1 MRNLLNF
8 LYRYNHCIVFI
19 LLQGVCFLLLF
30 SFNNYQHSRFFSST
44 NVVVGKFYEIT
55 RSITSYFDL
64 QQQNDILMEKNIWLE
79 QQLIMADRRLKELEE
94 ATTNTSYWTTETT
107 TTAFKS
113 YKAVV
118 IKNSLNRADN
128 YITLNQGT
136 IDGIKP
142 DMGVIGPNGVVGIV
156 YKTSPH
162 YSLAIS
168 LLSSK
173 SNLSC
178 KIAGND
184 YFGFLQWEGNDSQ
197 YAYLKDLP
205 RHAEFSIG
213 DTIVTSGFSTVFP
226 EGLMVGTIDEAND
239 ANDGLSFQLKIKLS
253 TNFGQLRNVHVLAR
267 EGTEEQ
273 RLLEE
278 SAE

>member
-8 LYRYNHCIVFI
+8 LFRYNHCIVFV

-30 SFNNYQHSRFFSST
+30 SFNNYQHSRFFTSA
-44 NVVVGKFYEIT
+44 NAFVGKIYEAT
-55 RSITSYFDL
+55 RTITSYFDL
-64 QQQNDILMEKNIWLE
+64 QRQNDVLMERNIWLE
-79 QQLIMADRRLKELEE
+79 QQLLLADKRLKEMEE
-94 ATTNTSYWTTETT
+94 ANSINWPAETT
-107 TTAFKS
+107 STMFQA
-113 YKAVV
+113 YKAGV

-128 YITLNQGT
+128 YITLNQGALA
-136 IDGIKP
+136 GIKP

-162 YSLAIS
+162 YSLVIS

-178 KIAGND
+178 KIAGNE
-184 YFGFLQWEGNDSQ
+184 YFGFLQWEGGDSR

-205 RHAEFSIG
+205 RHAEFAIG

-226 EGLMVGTIDEAND
+226 QGMMVGVIEEAND
-239 ANDGLSFQLKIKLS
+239 TNDGLSFLLKIKLA
-253 TNFGQLRNVHVLAR
+253 TDFGKLRNVHVLAR
-267 EGTEEQ
+267 EGIEEQ
-273 RLLEE
+273 KLLEE
-278 SAE
+278 KAE

>member
-1 MRNLLNF
+1 MKNLLNF
-8 LYRYNHCIVFI
+8 LFRYNHCIVFV

-44 NVVVGKFYEIT
+44 NVVVGKIYEAT
-55 RSITSYFDL
+55 RTVTSYFDL
-64 QQQNDILMEKNIWLE
+64 QQQNEVLMERNIWLE
-79 QQLIMADRRLKELEE
+79 QQLVLAENRLKDMEE
-94 ATTNTSYWTTETT
+94 ASVGMNWPAETATSMFQ
-107 TTAFKS
+107 AR
-113 YKAVV
+113 KATV

-128 YITLNQGT
+128 YITLNQGA
-136 IDGIKP
+136 IAGIKP

-162 YSLAIS
+162 YSLVIS

-184 YFGFLQWEGNDSQ
+184 YFGFLQWENGDSR

-205 RHAEFSIG
+205 RHAEFAIG

-226 EGLMVGTIDEAND
+226 EGIMVGVIEEAND
-239 ANDGLSFQLKIKLS
+239 TNDGLSYLLKIKLA
-253 TNFGQLRNVHVLAR
+253 TDFGQLRNVHILAR
-267 EGTEEQ
+267 EGIEEQ
-273 RLLEE
+273 KLLEE
-278 SAE
+278 STE

>member
-8 LYRYNHCIVFI
+8 LFRYNHCIVFV
-19 LLQGVCFLLLF
+19 LLQGVSFLLLF
-30 SFNNYQHSRFFSST
+30 SFNNYQHSRFFTSA
-44 NVVVGKFYEIT
+44 NAFVGKIYEAT
-55 RSITSYFDL
+55 RAVTGYFDL
-64 QQQNDILMEKNIWLE
+64 QRQNEVLMERNIWLE
-79 QQLIMADRRLKELEE
+79 QQLLLADKRLKEMEE
-94 ATTNTSYWTTETT
+94 AGTTSWPAETT
-107 TTAFKS
+107 TTMFQS
-113 YKAVV
+113 YKAGV

-128 YITLNQGT
+128 YITLNQGSLA
-136 IDGIKP
+136 GIKP

-162 YSLAIS
+162 YSLVIS

-178 KIAGND
+178 KIAGNE
-184 YFGFLQWEGNDSQ
+184 YFGFLQWEGDDSR

-226 EGLMVGTIDEAND
+226 QGMMVGVIEEAND
-239 ANDGLSFQLKIKLS
+239 TNDGLSFLLKIKLA
-253 TNFGQLRNVHVLAR
+253 TDFGKLRNVHVLAR
-267 EGTEEQ
+267 EGIEEQ
-273 RLLEE
+273 KLLEE
-278 SAE
+278 KAE

>member
-8 LYRYNHCIVFI
+8 LFRYNHCIVFV

-30 SFNNYQHSRFFSST
+30 SFNNYQHSRFFTSA
-44 NVVVGKFYEIT
+44 NAFVGKIYEAT
-55 RSITSYFDL
+55 RAVTSYFDL
-64 QQQNDILMEKNIWLE
+64 QRQNDVLMERNIWLE
-79 QQLIMADRRLKELEE
+79 QQLLLADKRLKEMEE
-94 ATTNTSYWTTETT
+94 ASTTSWPAETT
-107 TTAFKS
+107 TTMFQS
-113 YKAVV
+113 YKAGV

-128 YITLNQGT
+128 YITLNQGSLA
-136 IDGIKP
+136 GIKP

-162 YSLAIS
+162 YSLVIS

-178 KIAGND
+178 KIAGNE
-184 YFGFLQWEGNDSQ
+184 YFGFLQWEGGDSR

-205 RHAEFSIG
+205 RHAEFAIG

-226 EGLMVGTIDEAND
+226 QGMMVGVIEEAND
-239 ANDGLSFQLKIKLS
+239 TNDGLSFLLKIKLA
-253 TNFGQLRNVHVLAR
+253 TDFGKLRNVHVLAR
-267 EGTEEQ
+267 EGIEEQ
-273 RLLEE
+273 KLLEE
-278 SAE
+278 KAE

>member
-8 LYRYNHCIVFI
+8 LFRYNHCIVFV

-30 SFNNYQHSRFFSST
+30 SFNNYQHSRFFTSV
-44 NVVVGKFYEIT
+44 NALVGKIYEIT
-55 RSITSYFDL
+55 RNITSYFDL
-64 QQQNDILMEKNIWLE
+64 QQQNDLLMERNIWLE
-79 QQLIMADRRLKELEE
+79 QQLLLADKRLKEMEE
-94 ATTNTSYWTTETT
+94 AGTTVWPPETT
-107 TTAFKS
+107 TAMFQA
-113 YKAVV
+113 YKAGV

-136 IDGIKP
+136 LAGIEP

-162 YSLAIS
+162 YSLVIS

-178 KIAGND
+178 KIAGNE
-184 YFGFLQWEGNDSQ
+184 YFGFLQWEGGDSR

-205 RHAEFSIG
+205 RHAEFAIG

-226 EGLMVGTIDEAND
+226 QGMMVGIIEEAND
-239 ANDGLSFQLKIKLS
+239 TNDGLSYLLKIKLA
-253 TNFGQLRNVHVLAR
+253 TDFGKLRNVHVLAR
-267 EGTEEQ
+267 EGIEEQ
-273 RLLEE
+273 KLLEE
-278 SAE
+278 NAE

>member
-8 LYRYNHCIVFI
+8 LFRYNHCIVFV
-19 LLQGVCFLLLF
+19 LLQGVSFLLLF
-30 SFNNYQHSRFFSST
+30 SFNNYQHSRFFTSA
-44 NVVVGKFYEIT
+44 NAFVGKIYEAT
-55 RSITSYFDL
+55 RVVTGYFDL
-64 QQQNDILMEKNIWLE
+64 QRQNDVLMERNIWLE
-79 QQLIMADRRLKELEE
+79 QQLLLADKRLKEMEE
-94 ATTNTSYWTTETT
+94 ANTTSWPAETT
-107 TTAFKS
+107 TTMFQS
-113 YKAVV
+113 YKAGV

-128 YITLNQGT
+128 YITLNQGSLA
-136 IDGIKP
+136 GIKP

-162 YSLAIS
+162 YSLVIS

-178 KIAGND
+178 KIAGNE
-184 YFGFLQWEGNDSQ
+184 YFGFLQWEGDDSR

-226 EGLMVGTIDEAND
+226 QGMMVGVIEEAND
-239 ANDGLSFQLKIKLS
+239 TNDGLSFLLKIKLA
-253 TNFGQLRNVHVLAR
+253 TDFGKLRNVHVLAR
-267 EGTEEQ
+267 EGIEEQ
-273 RLLEE
+273 KLLEE
-278 SAE
+278 KAE

>member
-8 LYRYNHCIVFI
+8 LFRYNHCIVFV
-19 LLQGVCFLLLF
+19 LLQGVSFLLLF
-30 SFNNYQHSRFFSST
+30 SFNNYQHSRFFTSA
-44 NVVVGKFYEIT
+44 NAFVGKIYEAT
-55 RSITSYFDL
+55 RAVTGYFDL
-64 QQQNDILMEKNIWLE
+64 QRQNEVLMERNIWLE
-79 QQLIMADRRLKELEE
+79 QQLLLADKRLKEMEE
-94 ATTNTSYWTTETT
+94 ANTTSWPAETT
-107 TTAFKS
+107 TTMFQS
-113 YKAVV
+113 YKAGV

-128 YITLNQGT
+128 YITLNQGSLA
-136 IDGIKP
+136 GIKP

-162 YSLAIS
+162 YSLVIS

-178 KIAGND
+178 KIAGNE
-184 YFGFLQWEGNDSQ
+184 YFGFLQWEGGDSR

-226 EGLMVGTIDEAND
+226 QGMMVGVIEEAND
-239 ANDGLSFQLKIKLS
+239 TNDGLSFLLKIKLA
-253 TNFGQLRNVHVLAR
+253 TDFGKLRNVHVLAR
-267 EGTEEQ
+267 EGIEEQ
-273 RLLEE
+273 KLLEE
-278 SAE
+278 KAE